1 MLPLHSLK
9 LIGAGVVLAVLIASH
24 LWAYQHGRGAEK
36 AVQQTEY
43 IKALE
48 AKDKELQRQQSIT
61 QQVTH
66 DHQIQ
71 VAELDAKYRDAARR
85 IGPVRVRAC
94 PTGSLPAASTA
105 AGGASTAPTGT
116 DLPRSPDVDI
126 GPGLIALARDADDCA
141 VRLRSLQDWNRRQA
155 SH

>member
-1 MLPLHSLK
+1 MIPNLK
-9 LIGAGVVLAVLIASH
+9 LIGAGAAVAALIGSH
-24 LWAYQHGRGAEK
+24 IWAYWHGRGAEK
-36 AVQQTEY
+36 AIQQAEY

-48 AKDKELQRQQSIT
+48 AKDKAIQRQQSIT
-61 QQVTH
+61 KQVTH

-94 PTGSLPAASTA
+94 PTGSLPAASPA
-105 AGGASTAPTGT
+105 AGGAAATPTGT
-116 DLPRSPDVDI
+116 DLPRSPARDI
-126 GPGLIALARDADDCA
+126 GPDLIGLAKDADDCA